1 MARTHFSLRSRSVQL
16 IPKRLPE
23 RLCGGARTTVSFG
36 AELCKYLRNDT
47 RNAIGD
53 AKRGVLAELRPG
65 IVQGKGAETAA
76 ARTVKKK
83 KCTGSP
89 FRPDFES
96 APTPKKKLRNSS
108 SRYLRI
114 YTVVMMFSQRTG
126 NQALRKS
133 NLLIKHKKC
142 ATNTLSQDVFGSF

>member
-1 MARTHFSLRSRSVQL
+1 MLRGGCEHRG
-16 IPKRLPE
+16 LPE
-23 RLCGGARTTVSFG
+23 LAALQVPKKRHEKRYRRRETGGTCRA
-36 AELCKYLRNDT
+36 AT
-47 RNAIGD
+47 RDRAGGGGGD
-53 AKRGVLAELRPG
+53 GRCAYCE
-65 IVQGKGAETAA
+65 
-76 ARTVKKK
+76 KKEMYRF
-83 KCTGSP
+83 SP